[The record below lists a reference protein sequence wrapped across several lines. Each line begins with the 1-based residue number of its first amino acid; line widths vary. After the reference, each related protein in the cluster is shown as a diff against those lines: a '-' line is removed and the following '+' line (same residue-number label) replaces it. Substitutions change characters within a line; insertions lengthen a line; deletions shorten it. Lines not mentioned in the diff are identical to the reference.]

1 MIELKHITK
10 IFQEEG
16 RATTALSDVSLKVSE
31 GKIVGVIGESGAGKS
46 TLIRCVNLLEC
57 PTSGE
62 VYVDGDNLMLLS
74 SSELT
79 KARRNIG
86 MIFQHFN
93 LLASRTVS
101 ENIAFPLELDTTP
114 KTNIKARVEEILY
127 YVGFE
132 WRNDTTL
139 EKIEVYIGSRIEK
152 LYNDMISE
160 FEEYILVKSNKDIY
174 LLSKENERKN

>member
-1 MIELKHITK
+1 MINKSKLLKHIEK
-10 IFQEEG
+10 
-16 RATTALSDVSLKVSE
+16 
-31 GKIVGVIGESGAGKS
+31 
-46 TLIRCVNLLEC
+46 
-57 PTSGE
+57 
-62 VYVDGDNLMLLS
+62 
-74 SSELT
+74 EL
-79 KARRNIG
+79 
-86 MIFQHFN
+86 
-93 LLASRTVS
+93 
-101 ENIAFPLELDTTP
+101 
-114 KTNIKARVEEILY
+114 NIKARVEEILY